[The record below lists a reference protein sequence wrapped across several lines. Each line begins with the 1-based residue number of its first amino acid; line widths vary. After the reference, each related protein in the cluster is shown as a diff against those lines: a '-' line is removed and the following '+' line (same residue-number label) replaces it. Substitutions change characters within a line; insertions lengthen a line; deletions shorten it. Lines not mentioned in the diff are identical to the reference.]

1 MIQRLISIFIHDT
14 ELHSRKGRQKIGL
27 LSGWINVSLNL
38 LLFIGKL
45 LVGIISGS
53 VAVTADA
60 FNNLTDMGSSLVTIL
75 GFKLSAKP
83 ADKKHPF
90 GYGRIEYIA
99 GVVVSVL
106 ILVVGF
112 EFIKGS
118 FDQILNPAESGI
130 EFSVPM
136 LIVLVLAI
144 GVKLFM
150 GYLNKGFGKAMGGSE
165 TLDATAFDSIS
176 DVATTSV
183 ALLSLILSQFVRFPL
198 DGYLGVVIAVVVLV
212 GGVRVLLDTISPLL
226 GTPPSEELVRRI
238 KELVL
243 DHEEIVGVHD
253 LIVHNYGPNKILASL
268 HAEVPANSNI
278 IFAHEIIDQAE
289 REISE
294 KLGITVL
301 IHLDPIVIDDKRVNE
316 MREIAQEC
324 ISQVDPRF
332 TMHDFRML
340 DGKKQ
345 INLIFDV
352 EVPYERCQTKDQI
365 RAEIEELLRQR
376 DAKFHPIITID
387 QSYIGD

>member
-1 MIQRLISIFIHDT
+1 M
-14 ELHSRKGRQKIGL
+14 
-27 LSGWINVSLNL
+27 
-38 LLFIGKL
+38 
-45 LVGIISGS
+45 
-53 VAVTADA
+53 
-60 FNNLTDMGSSLVTIL
+60 
-75 GFKLSAKP
+75 
-83 ADKKHPF
+83 
-90 GYGRIEYIA
+90 
-99 GVVVSVL
+99 

-112 EFIKGS
+112 EFIKSS

-130 EFSVPM
+130 EFSAPM
-136 LIVLVLAI
+136 ILVLVLAI

-150 GYLNKGFGKAMGGSE
+150 GYLNRGFGKAMGME

-183 ALLSLILSQFVRFPL
+183 ALLSLILSQFVHFPI
-198 DGYLGVVIAVVVLV
+198 DGYLGVVIAVVVLA
-212 GGVRVLLDTISPLL
+212 GGIRVLLDTISPLL

-278 IFAHEIIDQAE
+278 IFAHEVIDQAE

-316 MREIAQEC
+316 MREIVQEC

-352 EVPYERCQTKDQI
+352 EVPYERSQTKDQI
-365 RAEIEELLRQR
+365 REEIEELLRQR